1 MAGLLRKFRKHADVE
16 HPAPSKPVPV
26 DSPPPSLPPLFARFA
41 TSSSLLD
48 SCTMPPQDEW
58 DPWKVLAEP
67 PPELS
72 PVPSPEPPRQPLPVK
87 IPEPPKLPPLL
98 PVGRRKYTG
107 PGLLPQVKLADPDAH
122 PIRAVSTRQDH
133 LSPMTP
139 RHPSKFATHPSQQ
152 ANQVLSY
159 PPPASQT
166 HFTQTQISPPPS
178 KPGSSSSSSSNHTDA
193 TRFTHSSSSAFTST
207 SSIAPAI
214 KHLDVTRPQ
223 GRSQSTSVQPQRLA
237 ANLIKPVSP
246 PSRSLTP
253 PLPTRTYPLLLLPS
267 ELLVRF

>member
-1 MAGLLRKFRKHADVE
+1 MNGILGRYWQNLHQNL
-16 HPAPSKPVPV
+16 HQNLPVNLCPTRYQNLPK
-26 DSPPPSLPPLFARFA
+26 PPPL
-41 TSSSLLD
+41 
-48 SCTMPPQDEW
+48 
-58 DPWKVLAEP
+58 
-67 PPELS
+67 
-72 PVPSPEPPRQPLPVK
+72 
-87 IPEPPKLPPLL
+87 LL

-122 PIRAVSTRQDH
+122 PIRAVSTRQDRNDH
-133 LSPMTP
+133 LSPMAP
-139 RHPSKFATHPSQQ
+139 RHPSKFATHPPQQ

-159 PPPASQT
+159 PPAASQP

-193 TRFTHSSSSAFTST
+193 TRFTNSSSSAFTST

-246 PSRSLTP
+246 PSRSLGTSLADANVPAAISTVRTTSKTLTQTRPLSAVP
-253 PLPTRTYPLLLLPS
+253 PSCTFPRAARQKFATKLNANYDYDCYDTDCHS
-267 ELLVRF
+267 II

>member
-16 HPAPSKPVPV
+16 HPAPSKPVPL

-48 SCTMPPQDEW
+48 SCTMPSQDEW

-67 PPELS
+67 PPE
-72 PVPSPEPPRQPLPVK
+72 PSPEPPRQPLPDK
-87 IPEPPKLPPLL
+87 IPEPPKPPPLLL

-122 PIRAVSTRQDH
+122 PIRAVSTRQDRNDH
-133 LSPMTP
+133 LSPMAP
-139 RHPSKFATHPSQQ
+139 RHPSKFATHPPQQ

-159 PPPASQT
+159 PPAASQP
-166 HFTQTQISPPPS
+166 HFTQTQNSPPPS

-193 TRFTHSSSSAFTST
+193 TRFTNSSSSAFTST

-214 KHLDVTRPQ
+214 K
-223 GRSQSTSVQPQRLA
+223 
-237 ANLIKPVSP
+237 VSC
-246 PSRSLTP
+246 L
-253 PLPTRTYPLLLLPS
+253 
-267 ELLVRF
+267 F